1 MEATLAQTQISF
13 KIHEVPSFVKGCYVT
28 EYCRE
33 RFHSL
38 TTSRSGF
45 EIEADSGRILTEPWS
60 DLSNSR
66 SQHLQ
71 KKTV

>member
-1 MEATLAQTQISF
+1 LLSKDIPFVEATLAQTQISF
-13 KIHEVPSFVKGCYVT
+13 KIHEFPSFVKGCYVM

-33 RFHSL
+33 FHSL
-38 TTSRSGF
+38 TTGRSDF

-66 SQHLQ
+66 S
-71 KKTV
+71 